1 MNGVLCVSLHR
12 KWGSNSRSWIRRS
25 LPPSLSVLSLSFIPL
40 SLPSR
45 VSNCA
50 IYSAKV
56 LVCLCRRSD
65 EEERR
70 RYRLDGERENNI
82 LSAARIPRR
91 DPNNREEEEK
101 KREEGRKTDDNF
113 AINVFERGSF
123 LCRATERTTSRMRR
137 TRSGV
142 RIVPKRRERL

>member
-1 MNGVLCVSLHR
+1 MASFVSHCIGNGDPTLDLGFDDLFRPPC
-12 KWGSNSRSWIRRS
+12 RSC
-25 LPPSLSVLSLSFIPL
+25 LFHSFL

-82 LSAARIPRR
+82 LYAARIPRR
-91 DPNNREEEEK
+91 DPYNREEEEK

-113 AINVFERGSF
+113 AINVFERSSF